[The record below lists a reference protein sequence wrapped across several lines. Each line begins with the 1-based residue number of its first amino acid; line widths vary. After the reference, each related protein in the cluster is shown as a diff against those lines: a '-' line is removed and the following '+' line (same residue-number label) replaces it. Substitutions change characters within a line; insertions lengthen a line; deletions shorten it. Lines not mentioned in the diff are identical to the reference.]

1 MAGKERQ
8 RISSA
13 EIASFCDQIGLILE
27 AGLPLYDGLESMCIS
42 VKGTKEEALY
52 KAVFD
57 GFNETGSL
65 HSALKK
71 EGSWPDYM
79 TELIGIGEQTG
90 QLEYVVKGLA
100 VYYERESRLRSAI
113 TSAVTYPLVLGVLL
127 VIIVLT
133 MIWKVL
139 PVFQRVLNSMGTELS
154 GAGSAMIRLG
164 SVLGWVVLAVV
175 GIIVIAVI
183 VVLILLRGSKRD
195 QVLALL
201 RRIFPAVR
209 KLDTKLN
216 TSRVASVLSI
226 MLSSGF
232 PAQDAFSIMP
242 SVLSNPEVEE
252 KVKGIRAG
260 LDSGKGFADAVSE
273 SGLFPGLN
281 ERMIRVGTMTG
292 REDLVMK
299 KIAEGYEEEVEDGI
313 SRLVGIIEPTL
324 IAILAVV
331 IGAVLLTV
339 MFPMIGI
346 LSNAV

>member
-1 MAGKERQ
+1 MAGKEKQ

-13 EIASFCDQIGLILE
+13 EIASFCNQIGLILE

-154 GAGSAMIRLG
+154 GAGSAMIRLHHCDRRYCCAHPSARFEAG
-164 SVLGWVVLAVV
+164 SGACTAPKNIPGCPEAGYEAEYLQGGQCAFDYAV
-175 GIIVIAVI
+175 
-183 VVLILLRGSKRD
+183 KR
-195 QVLALL
+195 
-201 RRIFPAVR
+201 
-209 KLDTKLN
+209 
-216 TSRVASVLSI
+216 
-226 MLSSGF
+226 
-232 PAQDAFSIMP
+232 
-242 SVLSNPEVEE
+242 
-252 KVKGIRAG
+252 
-260 LDSGKGFADAVSE
+260 
-273 SGLFPGLN
+273 FPGSGCIQHHAF
-281 ERMIRVGTMTG
+281 RSV
-292 REDLVMK
+292 K
-299 KIAEGYEEEVEDGI
+299 
-313 SRLVGIIEPTL
+313 P
-324 IAILAVV
+324 
-331 IGAVLLTV
+331 
-339 MFPMIGI
+339 
-346 LSNAV
+346 